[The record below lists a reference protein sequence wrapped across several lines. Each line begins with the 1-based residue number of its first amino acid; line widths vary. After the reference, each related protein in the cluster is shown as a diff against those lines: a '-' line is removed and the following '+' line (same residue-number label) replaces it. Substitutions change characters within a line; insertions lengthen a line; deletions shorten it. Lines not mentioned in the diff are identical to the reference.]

1 MADTNGTLSSQ
12 PSSSAP
18 NTSSQTANSSQ
29 PQAPTSTSS
38 LAPLDAAAPNTSLQD
53 LGQTP
58 RPRDARTL
66 HTVLASL
73 GLTAYQE
80 RVPLQLLDFAYRYTS
95 GVLSD
100 AQHLSLEG
108 YVGNGTSGAAGA
120 TGAGAKKGNAAASA
134 EGEISLASLRLATA
148 SRNAYQFTSNG
159 TLPKETLLE
168 IAGERNRVRLP
179 EVDKEIFFGV
189 RLPHERYVQTGVN
202 WGIPEEWDSEVEADA
217 ESGAPANSG
226 TKSEENA
233 DMKVDGEAEDEDME
247 DQDDGF
253 EQVFGNGGENG
264 DGDGAMEEG

>member
-12 PSSSAP
+12 PPASTT
-18 NTSSQTANSSQ
+18 TSQVANSTQ
-29 PQAPTSTSS
+29 PAAPTSTGS
-38 LAPLDAAAPNTSLQD
+38 LAPLDAAVPNTSLQD

-66 HTVLASL
+66 HAVLASL

-95 GVLSD
+95 GILSD

-108 YVGNGTSGAAGA
+108 YVGAGTSGA
-120 TGAGAKKGNAAASA
+120 TGTTGGGGKKGNAAAGA

-159 TLPKETLLE
+159 ALPKETLLE

-179 EVDKEIFFGV
+179 EVDKEVFFGV

-202 WGIPEEWDSEVEADA
+202 WGIPEEWDSEVEVDA
-217 ESGAPANSG
+217 EPGAPANG
-226 TKSEENA
+226 TMKNEENA
-233 DMKVDGEAEDEDME
+233 DVKLNGEAEDEDME

-253 EQVFGNGGENG
+253 EQVFGNGDVGEGN
-264 DGDGAMEEG
+264 GAMEEG